1 MPANL
6 SGYLENIRPAPTWE
20 YENVARLQHV
30 STGYSQNET
39 ARHAYTC
46 RAAQSFG
53 RAGRPQS
60 EIVMKKE
67 RV

>member
-6 SGYLENIRPAPTWE
+6 SGYLKNIRPAPTWE
-20 YENVARLQHV
+20 DENVPRLRHV
-30 STGYSQNET
+30 SIWYPQNET
-39 ARHAYTC
+39 ARHVYTC

-60 EIVMKKE
+60 EI
-67 RV
+67 